1 MEPEYWRRQRPTTL
15 ADAQEGLRNYLNY
28 FNTERPHGQL
38 SYRAPADDQPW
49 FRPLPERYWEAV
61 AVPERLGPQEGVVEA
76 NRLVGND
83 GTVETWGQLLR
94 LSPILAGPP
103 TPTAGPR
110 RGTVPFRLRLQ
121 VTGKVSTG
129 TAHDEQRKGQ
139 DIVVATFEHALDA
152 AGEGGNAWQCYR
164 NVRLVDFDAE
174 PPQNEALDEGQLAAQ
189 QSRVHKRRSLLE
201 RRRRRPQGGR
211 GESP

>member
-94 LSPILAGPP
+94 LSPLLAGQYV
-103 TPTAGPR
+103 R
-110 RGTVPFRLRLQ
+110 VRFD
-121 VTGKVSTG
+121 VTGKVGIG
-129 TAHDEQRKGQ
+129 TAHYEQRKGQ

-152 AGEGGNAWQCYR
+152 AGEGGSAWQLYPPTR
-164 NVRLVDFDAE
+164 EARPFRLVEFEAE
-174 PPQNEALDEGQLAAQ
+174 PPQNEVLDEGQLAAQ

-201 RRRRRPQGGR
+201 RRR
-211 GESP
+211 